1 MGILL
6 WVVGALALVSGGL
19 KLRTQVRSTVG
30 TSRMAV
36 WEAVVGA
43 ITVVGSGA
51 GLARVRP
58 LAWTAVVVSF
68 GIMAVSL
75 VAHVRRTAR
84 LHRSREESAESRLRR
99 YVGKWPSSME

>member
-19 KLRTQVRSTVG
+19 KLRTRVRTTVG
-30 TSRMAV
+30 TSRLAV
-36 WEAVVGA
+36 WETVVGA
-43 ITVVGSGA
+43 LTVVGSGA

-99 YVGKWPSSME
+99 YVGNGRSSM